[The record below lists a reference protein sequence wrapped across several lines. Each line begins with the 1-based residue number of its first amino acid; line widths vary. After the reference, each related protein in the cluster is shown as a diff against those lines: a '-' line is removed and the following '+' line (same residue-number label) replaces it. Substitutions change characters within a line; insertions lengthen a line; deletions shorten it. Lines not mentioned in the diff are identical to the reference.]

1 MVVSVKGQRSSAKA
15 SKMIQNVHPLSQK
28 EISIDPSVTH
38 ASTNHDQRCLTSQIG
53 RDGMHP
59 TWYGPRRQ
67 VITHQQYLCC
77 CWNFLRFV
85 LNCVFSWKIRTK
97 EVSTESWAL
106 FFDIFYNEIGI
117 EGRLDR
123 KVIFW
128 KFSFNKNF

>member
-1 MVVSVKGQRSSAKA
+1 MLVSVKGQSSSAKVKWFKTSTPCPKKKLA
-15 SKMIQNVHPLSQK
+15 S
-28 EISIDPSVTH
+28 TH
-38 ASTNHDQRCLTSQIG
+38 RSTHVSTNHDQRCLTSQIG